1 MTNESFLFPSHTNFI
16 QEGAIDGRPIKD
28 LVAEVQDIYLAD
40 KRPWIIGFSGG
51 KDSTCILSIIFSAL
65 QLLNSAQLHKQ
76 VYVVSSDTLVETP
89 VVVE

>member
-28 LVAEVQDIYLAD
+28 LIAEVQDIYLAD

-51 KDSTCILSIIFSAL
+51 KDSTCI
-65 QLLNSAQLHKQ
+65 
-76 VYVVSSDTLVETP
+76 
-89 VVVE
+89 